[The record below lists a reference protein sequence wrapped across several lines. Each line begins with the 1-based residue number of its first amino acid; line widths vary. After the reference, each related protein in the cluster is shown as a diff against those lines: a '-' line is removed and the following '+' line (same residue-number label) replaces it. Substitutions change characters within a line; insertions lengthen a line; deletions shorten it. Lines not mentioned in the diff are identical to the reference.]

1 MVNKALAVG
10 VYSLNSPAQTI
21 GRTDFDFF
29 SSNQARQF
37 YENEQ
42 RIIRTGEPMLDIE
55 ENKIWP
61 DGRVTWFLTSKYPLK
76 DRRGEIIGTWG
87 ISRDI
92 KRQKQTEA
100 ELEMSEMKFRQAQKM
115 EAFGQLAGGIA
126 HDFKNMLSIILGSGQ
141 LIQMKLHGSNPEIK
155 DHIDMLIDATTRA
168 ADLTQKLLTFA
179 RKDSYNVV
187 PLEINN
193 VIRSVTGLLKH
204 TFDKNIRIV
213 ECLNAA
219 NSMVCGEYVQI
230 QNALLNLA
238 INARDAMPQGGV
250 LTFATDE
257 ILSGQRPPDLKHQ
270 PAELGR
276 FLQITVTDT
285 GCGMDDQTKHRAFEP
300 FFTTKEAGKGTGL
313 GLSSVYGAI
322 KSHNGLIE
330 LETELK
336 KGTTFKIFLPLVEK
350 AERAIAP
357 EKPIP
362 NKGSGKILVVDD
374 EEDVRFI
381 IGQFLDLMGYSVIAC
396 RSGADAVAYY
406 TEHHA
411 EIDALIIDNVMPN
424 MDGLECV
431 KKIKLINSGAK
442 ILMSSGYDLFS
453 DTQQII
459 TVGVSGFIQ
468 KPIQAHELA
477 RTMSEVLAKKQ
488 GGIFAERLD
497 DQNDS

>member
-1 MVNKALAVG
+1 
-10 VYSLNSPAQTI
+10 
-21 GRTDFDFF
+21 
-29 SSNQARQF
+29 
-37 YENEQ
+37 
-42 RIIRTGEPMLDIE
+42 
-55 ENKIWP
+55 
-61 DGRVTWFLTSKYPLK
+61 
-76 DRRGEIIGTWG
+76 
-87 ISRDI
+87 
-92 KRQKQTEA
+92 
-100 ELEMSEMKFRQAQKM
+100 
-115 EAFGQLAGGIA
+115 
-126 HDFKNMLSIILGSGQ
+126 
-141 LIQMKLHGSNPEIK
+141 
-155 DHIDMLIDATTRA
+155 
-168 ADLTQKLLTFA
+168 
-179 RKDSYNVV
+179 
-187 PLEINN
+187 
-193 VIRSVTGLLKH
+193 
-204 TFDKNIRIV
+204 
-213 ECLNAA
+213 
-219 NSMVCGEYVQI
+219 MVCGEYVQI

-257 ILSGQRPPDLKHQ
+257 ILSGQRPPELEHQ

-276 FLQITVTDT
+276 FLQITITDT